1 MTTAQVKKE
10 NCLKYFGQEKE
21 DETSPN
27 YPEYV
32 EAMRTWYTSSE
43 RYWLGVEQLQQEAI
57 EEKDYYT
64 LGCDKYHAWKDD
76 QL

>member
-21 DETSPN
+21 NPTSPN
-27 YPEYV
+27 YQKYA

-43 RYWLGVEQLQQEAI
+43 CYWLGVEQLKEETV
-57 EEKDYYT
+57 EEKDYYDI
-64 LGCDKYHAWKDD
+64 GCDKYHSLKDD